1 MQQAHTSNFEVIQYK
16 EPENSYS
23 DEQIIQMFLAICERS
38 EYTLRNYRTAIYHF
52 KSFLGTKSLQQ
63 VTWREIEAFKIGL
76 IQGLCSKSGKPQLP
90 ATISS
95 FIAPLR
101 SLYKWGSDP
110 NIAVFKLNPTS
121 SVRVPKIQINSRNHY
136 LTKSELSTLMQ
147 QLLKQGQRDYL
158 IGLTLVLL
166 GLRVSE
172 MTSIYFRD
180 FHTDPSGETI
190 WLTVTKG
197 KGGKQ
202 REIKVPLTLWS
213 LIKQKIDVNEST
225 TANETN
231 QRLFPL
237 TTRQVERI
245 IKVARERVQLQK
257 KVSPHWLRHTNA
269 TMALLNGASLQQVQ
283 ENLGH
288 SQMNTTQRYLHTI
301 DQIKKAAPDYVE
313 DYIQDILGSGVL

>member
-1 MQQAHTSNFEVIQYK
+1 MQQAITSNFEVIHYTESEQLYT
-16 EPENSYS
+16 
-23 DEQIIQMFLAICERS
+23 DEQIIEMFLAICERS
-38 EYTLRNYRTAIYHF
+38 EYTLRNYRTAITHF
-52 KSFLGTKSLQQ
+52 KSFLGAKSLQQ
-63 VTWREIEAFKIGL
+63 VTWREVEAFKIGL
-76 IQGLCSKSGKPQLP
+76 IQGICSKSGKPQLP

-110 NIAVFKLNPTS
+110 NIAIFKLNPTS
-121 SVRVPKIQINSRNHY
+121 SVRVPKVQINSRNHY
-136 LTKSELSTLMQ
+136 LTKSELSILMQ
-147 QLLKQGQRDYL
+147 QLQKQGQRDFL

-172 MTSIYFRD
+172 MTNIHFRD
-180 FHTDPSGETI
+180 FHTDPSGDSI

-202 REIKVPLTLWS
+202 REIKVPPTLWHILKDRVAFS
-213 LIKQKIDVNEST
+213 EINL
-225 TANETN
+225 ANEIN

-245 IKVARERVQLQK
+245 IKLARERIQLQK

-269 TMALLNGASLQQVQ
+269 TMALLSGASLQQVQ

-313 DYIQDILGSGVL
+313 DYIQDIIGNN

>member
-1 MQQAHTSNFEVIQYK
+1 MQQATTSNIEVIQHK
-16 EPENSYS
+16 ESENLYS

-38 EYTLRNYRTAIYHF
+38 EYTLRNYRTALYHF
-52 KSFLGTKSLQQ
+52 KSFLGSKSLQQ
-63 VTWREIEAFKIGL
+63 VTWREVEAFKIGL
-76 IQGLCSKSGKPQLP
+76 IQGICSKSGKPQLP

-110 NIAVFKLNPTS
+110 NIAIFKLNPTS
-121 SVRVPKIQINSRNHY
+121 SVRVPRVQINSSNHY
-136 LTKSELSTLMQ
+136 LTKSELSTFMQ
-147 QLLKQGQRDYL
+147 QLQKQGQRDYL

-172 MTSIYFRD
+172 MISICSRD

-202 REIKVPLTLWS
+202 REIKVPPTLWRIINERIS
-213 LIKQKIDVNEST
+213 LSQAHAPSQI
-225 TANETN
+225 N

-245 IKVARERVQLQK
+245 IKLARERIHLHK

-313 DYIQDILGSGVL
+313 DYIQDIMGNTVF